1 MVQQVQSDFFQ
12 NLSAVLVMLE
22 CNTQNVDMLGQV
34 TRALSKFPDYVA
46 VETVKAAP
54 AALKRRAMVSDFVDL
69 ACSIYGVT
77 KGDLEDRGRVAFRE
91 LIGLSTPCYDLITDD
106 WRLVYAVKHGWGSL
120 KRFFDKVGG
129 VEFRERD
136 FISAYAR
143 KPYMLEHTAEH
154 EYYLQG
160 FQNILGN
167 GERLVNFI
175 GDYETCRNILC
186 QRSDAKLFRLPLAPW
201 VPPVEK
207 IELSEEAAQELR
219 ANSIVVLD
227 NAIAELKQ
235 GYNLG

>member
-1 MVQQVQSDFFQ
+1 MQQEQSEFFQ
-12 NLSAVLVMLE
+12 NLSNVLILLKCDVSSP
-22 CNTQNVDMLGQV
+22 DFLGQV
-34 TRALSKFPDYVA
+34 TRALSKFPEYVA
-46 VETVKAAP
+46 VETVKVAP
-54 AALKRRAMVSDFVDL
+54 AALKRGAAVSDFVDL

-77 KGDLEDRGRVAFRE
+77 KGDLEDRGRVAFRQ
-91 LIGLSTPCYDLITDD
+91 LMGLSSPYYDLITDD

-120 KRFFDKVGG
+120 RAFFDKIGG

-136 FISAYAR
+136 FIGAYAR

-154 EYYLQG
+154 EYYLEG
-160 FQNILGN
+160 YQNVLGN

-186 QRSDAKLFRLPLAPW
+186 QRSDFKLFRLPLAPW
-201 VPPVEK
+201 VPPAEK

>member
-1 MVQQVQSDFFQ
+1 MQQEQSDFFQ
-12 NLSAVLVMLE
+12 NLSNVLVLLK
-22 CNTQNVDMLGQV
+22 CDVTNVDMLGQV
-34 TRALSKFPDYVA
+34 TRALSKFPEYVA

-54 AALKRRAMVSDFVDL
+54 AALKRGAMVCDFVDL

-91 LIGLSTPCYDLITDD
+91 LMGLSTPCYDLITDD
-106 WRLVYAVKHGWGSL
+106 WRLVYAIKHGWGSL
-120 KRFFDKVGG
+120 KRFFDKVGA
-129 VEFRERD
+129 VEFKERD

-143 KPYMLEHTAEH
+143 KPYMLEHTVEH

-186 QRSDAKLFRLPLAPW
+186 NRPDAKRFRLPLAPW
-201 VPPVEK
+201 VPPMEQIAPPAQTV
-207 IELSEEAAQELR
+207 QELR